1 VGRFEAADGGT
12 LFLDEIGNLPL
23 AGQVKL
29 LRVLETGQFERLGSS
44 KTRQARVRVLSA
56 TNADLRAM
64 VKTGAFREDL
74 FYRLNLIELK
84 LPPLAERRDD
94 VLPLAEHFLAG
105 RARLSE
111 AAREALL
118 AHRWPGNVR
127 ELKNAVERAAL
138 LCGGGE
144 ITPALLGLED
154 AASMAGAYRN
164 LDEPSRDAVV
174 AALNAAGG
182 VVSRAA
188 SQLGL
193 SRQALYRRLER
204 YGIEP

>member
-1 VGRFEAADGGT
+1 
-12 LFLDEIGNLPL
+12 
-23 AGQVKL
+23 
-29 LRVLETGQFERLGSS
+29 
-44 KTRQARVRVLSA
+44 VRVLSA

-64 VKTGAFREDL
+64 VKSGAFREDL

-105 RARLSE
+105 RARLGDT
-111 AAREALL
+111 ARDALL

-127 ELKNAVERAAL
+127 ELKNAIERAAL
-138 LCGGGE
+138 LCQGGE
-144 ITPALLGLED
+144 ITPTLLGLDE
-154 AASMAGAYRN
+154 AAGNGGAWRN

-174 AALNAAGG
+174 AALDAAAGN
-182 VVSRAA
+182 VSRAA
-188 SQLGL
+188 AQLGL

-204 YGIEP
+204 YGVTP